1 MYSLRAIHE
10 RIINAILR
18 SLIYAHGVASTK
30 FIAIIMIN
38 RRSKISCHRK
48 GYHKALVSEIILE
61 PSNGRVFG
69 KMFRSVYVVKSV

>member
-18 SLIYAHGVASTK
+18 SLIYAHVVASTK
-30 FIAIIMIN
+30 FIAIIMID
-38 RRSKISCHRK
+38 RRSKISGHTK

-61 PSNGRVFG
+61 HSNGRFFC
-69 KMFRSVYVVKSV
+69 KMFCSVYVVKSV